1 MEDKDWDIKQVANLA
16 YVMEMH
22 VTRKIESNDGHR
34 IVELRTFDH
43 LRNAKVLF
51 RVEGV
56 TIELG
61 PLGALVLGAIN
72 SVQPGT
78 IETVATVK
86 PFVETFLKSSAQ
98 ALPMAK
104 LRKPLP
110 ASTVSGKDR
119 PHCVLDDGRGVESIT
134 PIGCQLTADEADL
147 VWNTAVLSDCYL
159 LPDVK
164 VKAGETWK
172 VDGRQLGGFLDPTLR
187 GVPSGEIEVKA
198 HSDED
203 RNGKHIAKLSI
214 ERGHI
219 ELNESDASTERIGSF
234 TPRGTL
240 EYNISDGFIEAGQ
253 MLGDMRIDQ
262 SQRITSSLRPDFAL
276 NPGCKSNT
284 HARFYPNDDVFGH
297 RDDGRQ

>member
-1 MEDKDWDIKQVANLA
+1 MQDQWGPARQDIETRPLRRPPKPIGDPDRIKEVLQVGKTYRVVAKAGFDARVEDKDWDIKQVTNLA

-51 RVEGV
+51 QVEGV

-61 PLGALVLGAIN
+61 PLGALVLGAID

-98 ALPMAK
+98 ALADGQ
-104 LRKPLP
+104 
-110 ASTVSGKDR
+110 ASKAFAGVDSLSGKTVR
-119 PHCVLDDGRGVESIT
+119 IAFVDDGRGVESIT

-187 GVPSGEIEVKA
+187 GVPSGEIEVSAPVTKT
-198 HSDED
+198 ET
-203 RNGKHIAKLSI
+203 G
-214 ERGHI
+214 
-219 ELNESDASTERIGSF
+219 STLQSF
-234 TPRGTL
+234 R
-240 EYNISDGFIEAGQ
+240 
-253 MLGDMRIDQ
+253 
-262 SQRITSSLRPDFAL
+262 
-276 NPGCKSNT
+276 
-284 HARFYPNDDVFGH
+284 
-297 RDDGRQ
+297 